1 MKKIL
6 IIDNSIVIRSVIR
19 NLFVDNQRL
28 IVFEANS
35 KEETEKLIKEH
46 DFFVV
51 ISNLF
56 LNDSP
61 NYEILDLLEK
71 ENIPTIIFSST
82 LEKELLYKYSNILDY
97 VLKDTNGFKYIY
109 NLVSA
114 IKFCRYESVLIVED
128 SNTIA
133 NQIKQILEK
142 LLLKVT
148 IAEDGAKALEILN
161 QDNSFSLIISD
172 FEMPNIDGL
181 ELTKKIRNLNSYHN
195 LPIIII
201 TKNNQNDLKTEFYK
215 YGANDII
222 LKPIL
227 HEELISK
234 VVNIFLNLKQIQEI
248 KTFNNLV
255 DKNIIT
261 SSTNIKGKI
270 LSVSEAF
277 CEISGYTK
285 EELLGQNHSI
295 LKHPDMPDSLYTEL
309 WETISNGETW
319 KGEIKNLKKNSNSY
333 WVKAIIEPNL

>member
-128 SNTIA
+128 SNTVS
-133 NQIKQILEK
+133 NQI
-142 LLLKVT
+142 
-148 IAEDGAKALEILN
+148 
-161 QDNSFSLIISD
+161 II
-172 FEMPNIDGL
+172 
-181 ELTKKIRNLNSYHN
+181 
-195 LPIIII
+195 
-201 TKNNQNDLKTEFYK
+201 
-215 YGANDII
+215 
-222 LKPIL
+222 
-227 HEELISK
+227 
-234 VVNIFLNLKQIQEI
+234 
-248 KTFNNLV
+248 
-255 DKNIIT
+255 
-261 SSTNIKGKI
+261 
-270 LSVSEAF
+270 
-277 CEISGYTK
+277 
-285 EELLGQNHSI
+285 
-295 LKHPDMPDSLYTEL
+295 
-309 WETISNGETW
+309 
-319 KGEIKNLKKNSNSY
+319 
-333 WVKAIIEPNL
+333 